1 MVTAS
6 NLDNK
11 KETFTIGGKGLAN
24 NMIVAN
30 KAGEDDSRNDD
41 FTVTCYSPLET
52 Y

>member
-6 NLDNK
+6 SDNK
-11 KETFTIGGKGLAN
+11 KETFTIDGKGLAN

-30 KAGEDDSRNDD
+30 KAGETGSRNDD